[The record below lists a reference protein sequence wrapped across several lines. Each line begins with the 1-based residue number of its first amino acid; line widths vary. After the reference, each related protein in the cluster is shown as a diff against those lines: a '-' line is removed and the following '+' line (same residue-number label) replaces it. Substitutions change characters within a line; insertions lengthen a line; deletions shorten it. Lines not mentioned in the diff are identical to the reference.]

1 MFQSLFKSKC
11 MKNNKNKSDDKQV
24 KTALL
29 NQIVNE
35 TSEIRQDYR
44 NKCKKIIKVNFKILI
59 ICNVLF

>member
-1 MFQSLFKSKC
+1 